1 MEERTPRALCEVPRA
16 DAQGSERGSSLV
28 ELTVAIAAAVTIAC
42 AVMTATVRHSTH
54 RQANEERNLA
64 SLAALDTLER
74 MRSVPFGTLA
84 SMDGT
89 GFDVLGRTGAPKGLH
104 PLDGDADGLP
114 GRLIVQPE
122 RSFGGETIWSV
133 TAVVEWA
140 GLRPSNRIDFRQL
153 MVERK

>member
-1 MEERTPRALCEVPRA
+1 MEQRTPRSLCDGARA
-16 DAQGSERGSSLV
+16 DAQAGETGSSLV

-74 MRSVPFGTLA
+74 MRSVPFGSLA
-84 SMDGT
+84 SMHGT
-89 GFDVLGRTGAPKGLH
+89 GFDVLGSNGAPGGLR
-104 PLDGDADGLP
+104 PVEGDADGLP

-122 RSFGGETIWSV
+122 RAFGGETIWSV

-140 GLRPSNRIDFRQL
+140 GLRPSNRLDFRQL